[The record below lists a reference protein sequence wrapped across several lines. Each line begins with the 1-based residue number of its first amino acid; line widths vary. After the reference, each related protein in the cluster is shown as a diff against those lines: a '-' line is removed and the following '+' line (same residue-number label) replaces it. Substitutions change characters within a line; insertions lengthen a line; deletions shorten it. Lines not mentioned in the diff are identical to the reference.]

1 MTRVLTFGE
10 SMAALHGE
18 GPLRLAGGMQLSIAG
33 TESNVAIG
41 LARLGHQAEWIG
53 RLGDDELGRLV
64 LRTLRAENVD
74 VSHVI
79 VDGSAPTGLLLFE
92 HRIADIT
99 NVSYYRAGSAG
110 SGICADDVARRL
122 TDDVAALHVT
132 GVTAALGNTAAEA
145 IAGCV
150 EIARRRGI
158 PVSLDVNFRSRLWS
172 AATARDTLRP
182 LVSQVEILFGSED
195 EVMLVAADGS
205 TDIDTAAQQIIADG
219 TGTVV
224 VKRGGAGATCCTLN
238 VPARAA
244 SLRIQ
249 SSSGSRTP
257 LSTRRSGELQPS
269 ALATLGFRPWP
280 AACASPCALVRR
292 HRHHQQ
298 EPARPDDRTA
308 RRPYSM
314 AQASYD
320 LARLRRN
327 GLITRP
333 HASTYDLTPAGLAF
347 AIFYTKV
354 HDPVVAAVRR
364 RAAPC
369 PASPARRPDR
379 HPAPHRQP
387 LRRSKAAYST
397 LTNSAQPSD
406 SSPKGS
412 LRS

>member
-110 SGICADDVARRL
+110 SGICADDVAHRL

-150 EIARRRGI
+150 EIARRHGI

-195 EVMLVAADGS
+195 ELMLVAADNS

-224 VKRGGAGATCCTLN
+224 VKRGGAGATAYTIDGKLN
-238 VPARAA
+238 VPARRVPVVDVVGAGDA
-244 SLRIQ
+244 FVAGYL
-249 SSSGSRTP
+249 SGR
-257 LSTRRSGELQPS
+257 LDGLDIAGCLERGVV
-269 ALATLGFRPWP
+269 LG
-280 AACASPCALVRR
+280 
-292 HRHHQQ
+292 
-298 EPARPDDRTA
+298 
-308 RRPYSM
+308 
-314 AQASYD
+314 
-320 LARLRRN
+320 
-327 GLITRP
+327 
-333 HASTYDLTPAGLAF
+333 AF
-347 AIFYTKV
+347 AVSRIG
-354 HDPVVAAVRR
+354 DWEALPSRAELSLLD
-364 RAAPC
+364 AAPGTTV
-369 PASPARRPDR
+369 R
-379 HPAPHRQP
+379 
-387 LRRSKAAYST
+387 
-397 LTNSAQPSD
+397 
-406 SSPKGS
+406 
-412 LRS
+412 

>member
-18 GPLRLAGGMQLSIAG
+18 GPLRLAGGMQLCIAG

-74 VSHVI
+74 VSHVV

-99 NVSYYRAGSAG
+99 NVTYYRAGSAG
-110 SGICADDVARRL
+110 SGICAADVAHRL

-150 EIARRRGI
+150 EIARGRGI
-158 PVSLDVNFRSRLWS
+158 PVSLDVNYRSRLWS

-224 VKRGGAGATCCTLN
+224 VKRGGAGATAYTIDGKLN
-238 VPARAA
+238 VPARRVPVVDVVGAGDA
-244 SLRIQ
+244 FVAGYL
-249 SSSGSRTP
+249 SGRLDGLDTAGC
-257 LSTRRSGELQPS
+257 LERG
-269 ALATLGFRPWP
+269 AVLG
-280 AACASPCALVRR
+280 
-292 HRHHQQ
+292 
-298 EPARPDDRTA
+298 
-308 RRPYSM
+308 
-314 AQASYD
+314 
-320 LARLRRN
+320 
-327 GLITRP
+327 
-333 HASTYDLTPAGLAF
+333 AF
-347 AIFYTKV
+347 AVSRIG
-354 HDPVVAAVRR
+354 DWEALPSRAELSLLD
-364 RAAPC
+364 AAPGTTV
-369 PASPARRPDR
+369 R
-379 HPAPHRQP
+379 
-387 LRRSKAAYST
+387 
-397 LTNSAQPSD
+397 
-406 SSPKGS
+406 
-412 LRS
+412 

>member
-110 SGICADDVARRL
+110 SGICADDVAHRL

-224 VKRGGAGATCCTLN
+224 VKRGGAGATAYTIDGKLN
-238 VPARAA
+238 VPARRVPVVDVVGAGDA
-244 SLRIQ
+244 FVAGYL
-249 SSSGSRTP
+249 SGR
-257 LSTRRSGELQPS
+257 LDGLDIAGCLERGVV
-269 ALATLGFRPWP
+269 LG
-280 AACASPCALVRR
+280 
-292 HRHHQQ
+292 
-298 EPARPDDRTA
+298 
-308 RRPYSM
+308 
-314 AQASYD
+314 
-320 LARLRRN
+320 
-327 GLITRP
+327 
-333 HASTYDLTPAGLAF
+333 AF
-347 AIFYTKV
+347 AVSRIG
-354 HDPVVAAVRR
+354 DWEALPSRAELSLLD
-364 RAAPC
+364 AAPGTTV
-369 PASPARRPDR
+369 R
-379 HPAPHRQP
+379 
-387 LRRSKAAYST
+387 
-397 LTNSAQPSD
+397 
-406 SSPKGS
+406 
-412 LRS
+412 

>member
-110 SGICADDVARRL
+110 SGICADDVAHRL

-172 AATARDTLRP
+172 AATARETLRP

-224 VKRGGAGATCCTLN
+224 VKRGGAGATAYTIDGKLN
-238 VPARAA
+238 VPARRVPVVDVVGAGDA
-244 SLRIQ
+244 FVAGYL
-249 SSSGSRTP
+249 SGR
-257 LSTRRSGELQPS
+257 LDGLDIAGCLERGVV
-269 ALATLGFRPWP
+269 LG
-280 AACASPCALVRR
+280 
-292 HRHHQQ
+292 
-298 EPARPDDRTA
+298 
-308 RRPYSM
+308 
-314 AQASYD
+314 
-320 LARLRRN
+320 
-327 GLITRP
+327 
-333 HASTYDLTPAGLAF
+333 AF
-347 AIFYTKV
+347 AVSRIG
-354 HDPVVAAVRR
+354 DWEALPSRAELSLLD
-364 RAAPC
+364 AAPGTTV
-369 PASPARRPDR
+369 R
-379 HPAPHRQP
+379 
-387 LRRSKAAYST
+387 
-397 LTNSAQPSD
+397 
-406 SSPKGS
+406 
-412 LRS
+412 

>member
-110 SGICADDVARRL
+110 SGICADDVAHRL

-132 GVTAALGNTAAEA
+132 GVTAALGNIAAEA
-145 IAGCV
+145 IAGCM

-224 VKRGGAGATCCTLN
+224 VKRGGAGATAYTIDGKLN
-238 VPARAA
+238 VPARRVPVVDVVGAGDA
-244 SLRIQ
+244 FVAGYL
-249 SSSGSRTP
+249 SGR
-257 LSTRRSGELQPS
+257 LDGLDIAGCLERG
-269 ALATLGFRPWP
+269 AVLG
-280 AACASPCALVRR
+280 
-292 HRHHQQ
+292 
-298 EPARPDDRTA
+298 
-308 RRPYSM
+308 
-314 AQASYD
+314 
-320 LARLRRN
+320 
-327 GLITRP
+327 
-333 HASTYDLTPAGLAF
+333 AF
-347 AIFYTKV
+347 AVSRIGDWEALPSRAELSLLDAPPGTT
-354 HDPVVAAVRR
+354 VR
-364 RAAPC
+364 
-369 PASPARRPDR
+369 
-379 HPAPHRQP
+379 
-387 LRRSKAAYST
+387 
-397 LTNSAQPSD
+397 
-406 SSPKGS
+406 
-412 LRS
+412 

>member
-110 SGICADDVARRL
+110 SGICAADVAHRL

-224 VKRGGAGATCCTLN
+224 VKRGGAGATAYTIDGKLN
-238 VPARAA
+238 VPARRVPVVDVVGAGDA
-244 SLRIQ
+244 FVAGYL
-249 SSSGSRTP
+249 SGR
-257 LSTRRSGELQPS
+257 LDGLDIAGCLERG
-269 ALATLGFRPWP
+269 AVLG
-280 AACASPCALVRR
+280 
-292 HRHHQQ
+292 
-298 EPARPDDRTA
+298 
-308 RRPYSM
+308 
-314 AQASYD
+314 
-320 LARLRRN
+320 
-327 GLITRP
+327 
-333 HASTYDLTPAGLAF
+333 AF
-347 AIFYTKV
+347 AVSRIG
-354 HDPVVAAVRR
+354 DWEALPSRAELSLLD
-364 RAAPC
+364 AAPGTTV
-369 PASPARRPDR
+369 R
-379 HPAPHRQP
+379 
-387 LRRSKAAYST
+387 
-397 LTNSAQPSD
+397 
-406 SSPKGS
+406 
-412 LRS
+412 

>member
-110 SGICADDVARRL
+110 SGICADDVAHRL

-224 VKRGGAGATCCTLN
+224 VKRGGAGATAYTIDGKLN
-238 VPARAA
+238 VPGAPRAG
-244 SLRIQ
+244 R
-249 SSSGSRTP
+249 
-257 LSTRRSGELQPS
+257 RRSRRRRRVCGGLP
-269 ALATLGFRPWP
+269 LGP
-280 AACASPCALVRR
+280 AGRSR
-292 HRHHQQ
+292 HRGMPRARGRPGRVRSVPHRGLGGAAVAGRV
-298 EPARPDDRTA
+298 EPAGRCAGDDGPMSADPGLRVRDAGRPSHRE
-308 RRPYSM
+308 
-314 AQASYD
+314 QA
-320 LARLRRN
+320 
-327 GLITRP
+327 
-333 HASTYDLTPAGLAF
+333 
-347 AIFYTKV
+347 
-354 HDPVVAAVRR
+354 
-364 RAAPC
+364 
-369 PASPARRPDR
+369 
-379 HPAPHRQP
+379 
-387 LRRSKAAYST
+387 
-397 LTNSAQPSD
+397 
-406 SSPKGS
+406 
-412 LRS
+412 

>member
-110 SGICADDVARRL
+110 SGICADDVAHRL

-195 EVMLVAADGS
+195 ELMLVAADDS

-224 VKRGGAGATCCTLN
+224 VKRGGAGATAYTIDGKLN
-238 VPARAA
+238 VPARRVPVVDVVGAGDA
-244 SLRIQ
+244 FVAGYL
-249 SSSGSRTP
+249 SGR
-257 LSTRRSGELQPS
+257 LDGLDIAGCLERGVV
-269 ALATLGFRPWP
+269 LG
-280 AACASPCALVRR
+280 
-292 HRHHQQ
+292 
-298 EPARPDDRTA
+298 
-308 RRPYSM
+308 
-314 AQASYD
+314 
-320 LARLRRN
+320 
-327 GLITRP
+327 
-333 HASTYDLTPAGLAF
+333 AF
-347 AIFYTKV
+347 AVSRIG
-354 HDPVVAAVRR
+354 DWEALPSRAELSLLD
-364 RAAPC
+364 AAPGTTV
-369 PASPARRPDR
+369 R
-379 HPAPHRQP
+379 
-387 LRRSKAAYST
+387 
-397 LTNSAQPSD
+397 
-406 SSPKGS
+406 
-412 LRS
+412 